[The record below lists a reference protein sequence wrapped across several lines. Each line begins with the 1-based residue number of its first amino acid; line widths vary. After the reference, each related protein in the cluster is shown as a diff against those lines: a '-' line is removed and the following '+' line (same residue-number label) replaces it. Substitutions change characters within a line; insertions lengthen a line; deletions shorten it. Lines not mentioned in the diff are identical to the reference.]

1 MRFHIFYTFA
11 KLFQAMSI
19 QSFYNIAFKGLAQGK
34 HTFDYEIDGKF
45 LAEYDGGVVDEGK
58 VTVRLTLEKQSSLM
72 ILWFDLKGTVQVQ
85 CDRCLEMY
93 DQPINGSER
102 IFVKFGEK
110 EFVEGDDVIWV
121 STNDY
126 QLNVAQLIYEFI
138 CLAIPIKR
146 VHPDDENGN
155 TTCDPA
161 MIEKLDK
168 YIVREGE
175 ENKSIWNDLKKLLDN
190 E

>member
-1 MRFHIFYTFA
+1 
-11 KLFQAMSI
+11 MSS
-19 QSFYNIAFKGLAQGK
+19 QSLYNIAFKGLSQGK
-34 HTFDYEIDGKF
+34 HTFDYEVDGKF
-45 LAEYDGGVVDEGK
+45 FSGFDGGVVDQGS
-58 VTVRLTLEKQSSLM
+58 VNVRITLEKQSSMM
-72 ILWFDLKGTVQVQ
+72 ILWFDVKGIVHVQ

-93 DQPINGSER
+93 DQPIEGLER

-110 EFVEGDDVIWV
+110 EFIDGDDVIWV

-138 CLAIPIKR
+138 CLAMPIKK

-155 TTCDPA
+155 TTCDPE

-175 ENKSIWNDLKKLLDN
+175 EKNSVWNELKKLLDN

>member
-1 MRFHIFYTFA
+1 
-11 KLFQAMSI
+11 MSS
-19 QSFYNIAFKGLAQGK
+19 QSFYSIAFKGLSQGK
-34 HTFDYEIDGKF
+34 HIFEYEIDGKF
-45 LAEYDGGVVDEGK
+45 FSEFGGGVVDEGN
-58 VTVRLTLEKQSSLM
+58 VNVRITLEKQSSLM
-72 ILWFDLKGTVQVQ
+72 ILWFDVKGTVNVQ

-93 DQPINGSER
+93 DQPISGSER

-110 EFVEGDDVIWV
+110 DFVEGDDVIWV

-161 MIEKLDK
+161 MIEKLSK
-168 YIVREGE
+168 YIIREDE

>member
-1 MRFHIFYTFA
+1 
-11 KLFQAMSI
+11 MSTL
-19 QSFYNIAFKGLAQGK
+19 SFYNIAFKGLSQGK
-34 HTFDYEIDGKF
+34 HIFDFEIDRKF
-45 LAEYDGGVVDEGK
+45 FAEFEGSILEDGQVN
-58 VTVRLTLEKQSSLM
+58 VRLTLEKQSSLM
-72 ILWFDLKGTVQVQ
+72 IFWFEVQGTVEVQ

-93 DQPINGSER
+93 NQPIKSKDR

-138 CLAIPIKR
+138 GLAIPIKKI
-146 VHPDDENGN
+146 HPDDEEGN
-155 TTCDPA
+155 SMCDSE
-161 MIEKLDK
+161 MIEKLEK

-175 ENKSIWNDLKKLLDN
+175 ENPSVWKDLKKLLDN

>member
-1 MRFHIFYTFA
+1 
-11 KLFQAMSI
+11 MSG
-19 QSFYNIAFKGLAQGK
+19 QSFYSIAFKGLSQGK
-34 HTFDYEIDGKF
+34 HIFEYEIDNKF
-45 LAEYDGGVVDEGK
+45 FSEFGGGVVDEGK
-58 VTVRLTLEKQSSLM
+58 VNVRITLEKQSALM
-72 ILWFDLKGTVQVQ
+72 ILWFDVKGTVQVQ

-161 MIEKLDK
+161 MIEKLGK

>member
-1 MRFHIFYTFA
+1 MN
-11 KLFQAMSI
+11 S
-19 QSFYNIAFKGLAQGK
+19 QSFYSIAFKGLSQGK
-34 HTFDYEIDGKF
+34 HIFDYEIDDKF
-45 LAEYDGGVVDEGK
+45 FAEYGGGVVDEGK
-58 VTVRLTLEKQSSLM
+58 VNVRITLEKQSSLM
-72 ILWFDLKGTVQVQ
+72 ILWFDVSGTVRVQ

-93 DQPINGSER
+93 DQPIKGLER

-110 EFVEGDDVIWV
+110 DYVEGDEVIWV
-121 STNDY
+121 SVNDY

-138 CLAIPIKR
+138 GLALPIKR
-146 VHPDDENGN
+146 VHPDDENGRS
-155 TTCDPA
+155 TCDPD

-175 ENKSIWNDLKKLLDN
+175 ENSPVWNDLKKLLDN

>member
-1 MRFHIFYTFA
+1 MN
-11 KLFQAMSI
+11 S
-19 QSFYNIAFKGLAQGK
+19 QSFYSIAFKGLSQGK
-34 HTFDYEIDGKF
+34 HIFEYEIDDKF
-45 LAEYDGGVVDEGK
+45 FAEFVGGVVDEGK
-58 VTVRLTLEKQSSLM
+58 VKVRITLEKQSSLM
-72 ILWFDLKGTVQVQ
+72 ILWFDVEGTVHVQ

-93 DQPINGSER
+93 DQPIKGLER

-110 EFVEGDDVIWV
+110 DYIEGDEVIWV

-138 CLAIPIKR
+138 GLAIPIKR
-146 VHPDDENGN
+146 VHPDDEDGN
-155 TTCDPA
+155 STCDPE

-175 ENKSIWNDLKKLLDN
+175 ENSSVWNDLKKLLDN